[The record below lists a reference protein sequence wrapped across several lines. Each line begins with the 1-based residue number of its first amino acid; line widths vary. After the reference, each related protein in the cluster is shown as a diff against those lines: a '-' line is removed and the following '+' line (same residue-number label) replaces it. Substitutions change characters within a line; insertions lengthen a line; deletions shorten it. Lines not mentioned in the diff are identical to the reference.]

1 MINIAVR
8 RFETDLRVLVFLDEK
23 VFYQIVGWVYISFL
37 LFLFSKRVRPCFIED
52 SAANVR
58 NAMHIPYAHFFW
70 GGRVGN
76 NRFLL
81 DQTLLDGNL
90 GIDD

>member
-1 MINIAVR
+1 MKKFFIKSLAG
-8 RFETDLRVLVFLDEK
+8 FTFLFCF
-23 VFYQIVGWVYISFL
+23 FY
-37 LFLFSKRVRPCFIED
+37 FSKRVRPCFIED

-90 GIDD
+90 GVDD

>member
-1 MINIAVR
+1 MKKFFIKSLAG
-8 RFETDLRVLVFLDEK
+8 F
-23 VFYQIVGWVYISFL
+23 YISFL

-58 NAMHIPYAHFFW
+58 NAMHIPYAHFFL

-90 GIDD
+90 GVDD

>member
-1 MINIAVR
+1 MKKFFIKSLAG
-8 RFETDLRVLVFLDEK
+8 FTFLFCF
-23 VFYQIVGWVYISFL
+23 FY
-37 LFLFSKRVRPCFIED
+37 FSKRVRPCFIED

-58 NAMHIPYAHFFW
+58 NAMHIPYAHFFFG